1 MDFGYDKVS
10 ENTPLITRGSIIQFS
25 NELCGT
31 SLKLKEIHLHT
42 TNQSEHEL
50 TDRCKWVIN
59 DFYDSLLEGML
70 GITDSKLEFNSIK
83 PIIPETADV
92 VELLKTLKRK
102 ADNLNQYICH
112 SEFAQLENLLDE
124 FINDLNKYIYLAR
137 NS

>member
-50 TDRCKWVIN
+50 TDRCKWVISN
-59 DFYDSLLEGML
+59 FYDSLLEGML

>member
-1 MDFGYDKVS
+1 MEFGYDKIS
-10 ENTPLITRGSIIQFS
+10 EGTPLVTKGSIIQFS

-50 TDRCKWVIN
+50 TDKCVWEISSV
-59 DFYDSLLEGML
+59 YDHLLEGML

-83 PIIPETADV
+83 PIIPESADV
-92 VELLKTLKRK
+92 VELLKTLKKK
-102 ADNLNQYICH
+102 ADSLNTYICH

-124 FINDLNKYIYLAR
+124 FIDNLNKYIYLAR